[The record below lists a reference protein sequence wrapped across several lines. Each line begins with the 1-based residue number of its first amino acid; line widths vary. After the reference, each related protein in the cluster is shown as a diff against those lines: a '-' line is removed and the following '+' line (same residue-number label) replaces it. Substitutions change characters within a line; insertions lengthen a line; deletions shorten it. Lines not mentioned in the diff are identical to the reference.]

1 MFSLAGIPPLVGF
14 FGKLYVLKAAINAGM
29 TWLAIS
35 AVVAS
40 VIGTFYY
47 LRIIYFMYFGEEV
60 EKMSGKM
67 PFLHK
72 FALYG
77 ATLIM
82 LFGAINL
89 FGIESVAADA
99 AVSLFK

>member
-1 MFSLAGIPPLVGF
+1 
-14 FGKLYVLKAAINAGM
+14 
-29 TWLAIS
+29 
-35 AVVAS
+35 
-40 VIGTFYY
+40 
-47 LRIIYFMYFGEEV
+47 
-60 EKMSGKM
+60 M